1 MNLKNQSNSQEKN
14 SSLDPKYYFFK
25 VLGYWQLFFVTI
37 LLSLITARFLNGYN
51 TKLYSLKTTISV
63 KEETNPLF
71 SSGTNL
77 TFNWGG
83 ASDIIETV
91 NIILRSRTHNEKVVS
106 KLQFY
111 IDYLKDG
118 KYRFEDV
125 YGETPFKVIV
135 NEKNFQLYNRLLKIE
150 TLDNNQFK
158 ISTDFKDENSVK
170 LVKYSNN
177 TYFRKELIKDKKYT
191 KTFYF
196 NDNDSSSFNVKDSF
210 LSLNIYTDQ
219 LAIQPNQVYYIKLNN
234 FNSTVAN
241 YKDVSIK
248 NITDGGSILELGM
261 TGKNKNRIVDYLNQS
276 VQVLAKDKQQQKTLY
291 ATKTVKYIDD
301 LFKKES
307 DNLGIIQREMGDFKK
322 SNNIYNLSSEGEELL
337 LQTST
342 LSLELKK
349 TEKNI
354 EELNILESYIRSNTI
369 YEQPVPVPAFI
380 QIADMKISSM
390 VDELILESTKLEF
403 LKDKV
408 KSIHPDYQKL
418 TKKIEQIKVN
428 LYENISNNR
437 ISLKRGARK
446 IEEELLTYNNKLKLL
461 PEKEQRLLKFQKE
474 YEFSEFYYSYF
485 KQKKYEASA
494 AVEASVSDVKL
505 IDAAVDLGQS
515 PIYPNPT
522 FNYLVG
528 IMLGL
533 IFPLFYI
540 IIRELLDNKVRT
552 IEEIENH
559 YSIPILGAIG
569 NNTGVNN
576 LAVFERPKST
586 VAESFRALRSNIQF
600 LFKNKNTTKKSKTL
614 VLTSSVSGEGK
625 TMISINMATV
635 FALSGKKT
643 VLLGMDLRKPKIYDD
658 FKLNN
663 NLGVVNYLINQ
674 KSLSEIIINTQIP
687 NMDLILSGPIPPN
700 PSELLLGESC
710 DKFFSELEKEYD
722 YIVVDTPP
730 VGLVSDA
737 LELFKY
743 SDAICY
749 VIRQNYSQRGMMNMI
764 DNKYINKEVSNISYI
779 YNDHRVKS
787 KYGYGYGFGY
797 GYGYGYGAYSN
808 GYHENGKQETFFG
821 KIVSFIKPK
830 KR

>member
-135 NEKNFQLYNRLLKIE
+135 DEKNFQLYDKLLKIE
-150 TLDNNQFK
+150 TLEDNQFK
-158 ISTDFKDENSVK
+158 ISTEFKDETSAK

-177 TYFRKELIKDKKYT
+177 TFLRKELIKDEKYI

-234 FNSTVAN
+234 FNSTVAA
-241 YKDVSIK
+241 YKNVSIK

-291 ATKTVKYIDD
+291 ATKTVNYIDD

-354 EELNILESYIRSNTI
+354 EELNILERYIR
-369 YEQPVPVPAFI
+369 
-380 QIADMKISSM
+380 
-390 VDELILESTKLEF
+390 
-403 LKDKV
+403 
-408 KSIHPDYQKL
+408 
-418 TKKIEQIKVN
+418 
-428 LYENISNNR
+428 
-437 ISLKRGARK
+437 
-446 IEEELLTYNNKLKLL
+446 
-461 PEKEQRLLKFQKE
+461 
-474 YEFSEFYYSYF
+474 
-485 KQKKYEASA
+485 
-494 AVEASVSDVKL
+494 
-505 IDAAVDLGQS
+505 
-515 PIYPNPT
+515 
-522 FNYLVG
+522 
-528 IMLGL
+528 
-533 IFPLFYI
+533 
-540 IIRELLDNKVRT
+540 
-552 IEEIENH
+552 
-559 YSIPILGAIG
+559 
-569 NNTGVNN
+569 
-576 LAVFERPKST
+576 
-586 VAESFRALRSNIQF
+586 
-600 LFKNKNTTKKSKTL
+600 
-614 VLTSSVSGEGK
+614 
-625 TMISINMATV
+625 
-635 FALSGKKT
+635 
-643 VLLGMDLRKPKIYDD
+643 
-658 FKLNN
+658 
-663 NLGVVNYLINQ
+663 
-674 KSLSEIIINTQIP
+674 
-687 NMDLILSGPIPPN
+687 
-700 PSELLLGESC
+700 
-710 DKFFSELEKEYD
+710 
-722 YIVVDTPP
+722 
-730 VGLVSDA
+730 
-737 LELFKY
+737 
-743 SDAICY
+743 
-749 VIRQNYSQRGMMNMI
+749 
-764 DNKYINKEVSNISYI
+764 
-779 YNDHRVKS
+779 
-787 KYGYGYGFGY
+787 
-797 GYGYGYGAYSN
+797 
-808 GYHENGKQETFFG
+808 
-821 KIVSFIKPK
+821 
-830 KR
+830 

>member
-1 MNLKNQSNSQEKN
+1 MGIGN
-14 SSLDPKYYFFK
+14 YF
-25 VLGYWQLFFVTI
+25 LQTI

-170 LVKYSNN
+170 LVKYANN
-177 TYFRKELIKDKKYT
+177 TFFRKELIKDEKYT

-234 FNSTVAN
+234 FNSTVAT
-241 YKDVSIK
+241 YKDVLIK

-380 QIADMKISSM
+380 QIADIKISSM
-390 VDELILESTKLEF
+390 IDELILESTKLEF
-403 LKDKV
+403 L
-408 KSIHPDYQKL
+408 
-418 TKKIEQIKVN
+418 
-428 LYENISNNR
+428 
-437 ISLKRGARK
+437 
-446 IEEELLTYNNKLKLL
+446 
-461 PEKEQRLLKFQKE
+461 
-474 YEFSEFYYSYF
+474 
-485 KQKKYEASA
+485 
-494 AVEASVSDVKL
+494 
-505 IDAAVDLGQS
+505 
-515 PIYPNPT
+515 
-522 FNYLVG
+522 
-528 IMLGL
+528 
-533 IFPLFYI
+533 
-540 IIRELLDNKVRT
+540 
-552 IEEIENH
+552 
-559 YSIPILGAIG
+559 
-569 NNTGVNN
+569 
-576 LAVFERPKST
+576 
-586 VAESFRALRSNIQF
+586 
-600 LFKNKNTTKKSKTL
+600 
-614 VLTSSVSGEGK
+614 
-625 TMISINMATV
+625 
-635 FALSGKKT
+635 
-643 VLLGMDLRKPKIYDD
+643 
-658 FKLNN
+658 
-663 NLGVVNYLINQ
+663 
-674 KSLSEIIINTQIP
+674 
-687 NMDLILSGPIPPN
+687 
-700 PSELLLGESC
+700 
-710 DKFFSELEKEYD
+710 
-722 YIVVDTPP
+722 
-730 VGLVSDA
+730 
-737 LELFKY
+737 
-743 SDAICY
+743 
-749 VIRQNYSQRGMMNMI
+749 
-764 DNKYINKEVSNISYI
+764 
-779 YNDHRVKS
+779 
-787 KYGYGYGFGY
+787 
-797 GYGYGYGAYSN
+797 
-808 GYHENGKQETFFG
+808 
-821 KIVSFIKPK
+821 
-830 KR
+830 

>member
-1 MNLKNQSNSQEKN
+1 M
-14 SSLDPKYYFFK
+14 
-25 VLGYWQLFFVTI
+25 
-37 LLSLITARFLNGYN
+37 
-51 TKLYSLKTTISV
+51 
-63 KEETNPLF
+63 
-71 SSGTNL
+71 
-77 TFNWGG
+77 
-83 ASDIIETV
+83 
-91 NIILRSRTHNEKVVS
+91 
-106 KLQFY
+106 
-111 IDYLKDG
+111 
-118 KYRFEDV
+118 
-125 YGETPFKVIV
+125 
-135 NEKNFQLYNRLLKIE
+135 
-150 TLDNNQFK
+150 
-158 ISTDFKDENSVK
+158 
-170 LVKYSNN
+170 
-177 TYFRKELIKDKKYT
+177 
-191 KTFYF
+191 
-196 NDNDSSSFNVKDSF
+196 
-210 LSLNIYTDQ
+210 
-219 LAIQPNQVYYIKLNN
+219 
-234 FNSTVAN
+234 
-241 YKDVSIK
+241 
-248 NITDGGSILELGM
+248 
-261 TGKNKNRIVDYLNQS
+261 
-276 VQVLAKDKQQQKTLY
+276 
-291 ATKTVKYIDD
+291 
-301 LFKKES
+301 
-307 DNLGIIQREMGDFKK
+307 
-322 SNNIYNLSSEGEELL
+322 

-446 IEEELLTYNNKLKLL
+446 IEEELLTYNYKLKLL
-461 PEKEQRLLKFQKE
+461 PEKEQRLLKYQKE
-474 YEFSEFYYSYF
+474 YEFSEFYYSFF

-505 IDAAVDLGQS
+505 IDAAIDLGQS

-552 IEEIENH
+552 IREIENH

-600 LFKNKNTTKKSKTL
+600 LFKNKNTTKKAKTL

-643 VLLGMDLRKPKIYDD
+643 VLLCMDLRKPKIYDD

-710 DKFFSELEKEYD
+710 DKLFSELEKEYD

-764 DNKYINKEVSNISYI
+764 DNNTSIKRYQILVIYTMTTELKVSMAMVMATAMVTAMGMAPTVMDIMKTVNKKHSL
-779 YNDHRVKS
+779 VK
-787 KYGYGYGFGY
+787 
-797 GYGYGYGAYSN
+797 
-808 GYHENGKQETFFG
+808 
-821 KIVSFIKPK
+821 
-830 KR
+830 

>member
-177 TYFRKELIKDKKYT
+177 TYFRKELIKDEKYT
-191 KTFYF
+191 KTLYF

-569 NNTGVNN
+569 NNTGGNN

-710 DKFFSELEKEYD
+710 DKLFSELEKEYD

-787 KYGYGYGFGY
+787 KYGYGYG
-797 GYGYGYGAYSN
+797 AYSN

>member
-111 IDYLKDG
+111 LDYLKDG

-135 NEKNFQLYNRLLKIE
+135 DEKNFQLYDRLLKIE
-150 TLDNNQFK
+150 TLDNNKFK
-158 ISTDFKDENSVK
+158 ISTEFKDETSAK
-170 LVKYSNN
+170 LVKYFNN
-177 TYFRKELIKDKKYT
+177 TFLRKELIKDEKYI

-234 FNSTVAN
+234 FNSTVAA
-241 YKDVSIK
+241 YKNVSIK

-261 TGKNKNRIVDYLNQS
+261 TGKNKNRIADYLNQS

-354 EELNILESYIRSNTI
+354 EELNILENYIRSNTI

-461 PEKEQRLLKFQKE
+461 PEKEQRLLKYQKE

-505 IDAAVDLGQS
+505 IDAAIDLGQS

-533 IFPLFYI
+533 ILPLFYI

-569 NNTGVNN
+569 NNTGGNN

-600 LFKNKNTTKKSKTL
+600 LFKNKNTTKKAKTL

-625 TMISINMATV
+625 TMISINMASV

-643 VLLGMDLRKPKIYDD
+643 VLIGMDLRKPKIYDD

-710 DKFFSELEKEYD
+710 DKLFSELEKEYD

-787 KYGYGYGFGY
+787 KYGYG
-797 GYGYGYGAYSN
+797 
-808 GYHENGKQETFFG
+808 
-821 KIVSFIKPK
+821 
-830 KR
+830 

>member
-1 MNLKNQSNSQEKN
+1 M
-14 SSLDPKYYFFK
+14 
-25 VLGYWQLFFVTI
+25 
-37 LLSLITARFLNGYN
+37 
-51 TKLYSLKTTISV
+51 
-63 KEETNPLF
+63 
-71 SSGTNL
+71 
-77 TFNWGG
+77 
-83 ASDIIETV
+83 
-91 NIILRSRTHNEKVVS
+91 
-106 KLQFY
+106 
-111 IDYLKDG
+111 
-118 KYRFEDV
+118 
-125 YGETPFKVIV
+125 
-135 NEKNFQLYNRLLKIE
+135 
-150 TLDNNQFK
+150 
-158 ISTDFKDENSVK
+158 
-170 LVKYSNN
+170 
-177 TYFRKELIKDKKYT
+177 
-191 KTFYF
+191 
-196 NDNDSSSFNVKDSF
+196 
-210 LSLNIYTDQ
+210 
-219 LAIQPNQVYYIKLNN
+219 AIQPNQVYYIKLNN
-234 FNSTVAN
+234 FNSTVAT
-241 YKDVSIK
+241 YKNVSIK

-418 TKKIEQIKVN
+418 RKKIEQIKVN

-461 PEKEQRLLKFQKE
+461 PEKEQRLLKYQKE

-505 IDAAVDLGQS
+505 IDAAIDLGQS

-533 IFPLFYI
+533 ILPLFYI

-569 NNTGVNN
+569 NNSGSNN
-576 LAVFERPKST
+576 LVVFERPKST

-600 LFKNKNTTKKSKTL
+600 LFKNKNTTKKAKTL

-635 FALSGKKT
+635 FALSGKK
-643 VLLGMDLRKPKIYDD
+643 DRKS
-658 FKLNN
+658 
-663 NLGVVNYLINQ
+663 VV
-674 KSLSEIIINTQIP
+674 
-687 NMDLILSGPIPPN
+687 
-700 PSELLLGESC
+700 
-710 DKFFSELEKEYD
+710 
-722 YIVVDTPP
+722 
-730 VGLVSDA
+730 
-737 LELFKY
+737 
-743 SDAICY
+743 
-749 VIRQNYSQRGMMNMI
+749 
-764 DNKYINKEVSNISYI
+764 
-779 YNDHRVKS
+779 
-787 KYGYGYGFGY
+787 
-797 GYGYGYGAYSN
+797 
-808 GYHENGKQETFFG
+808 
-821 KIVSFIKPK
+821 
-830 KR
+830 